1 MRALLFLITLSLPVC
16 ACAQDAA
23 TQLPPSEALQQAL
36 APFNQARAE
45 SGDLT
50 DADRAALT
58 LGIARAA
65 RDCEALTA
73 TPQTTSAPQPQAED
87 PKQQLALGR
96 LCIFGQRFEPA
107 RATLFAYLALP
118 SPPERETALILLVRA
133 YLGLQ
138 NAGSAVAQ
146 VLSLMRDYPYDA
158 EIHLAADQAIAGSEA
173 LVLDPDNWSTWDAKT
188 LCEDQSAATLPL
200 LQQGKALAGKASSVP
215 VSQLYRDALRCAAL
229 YRTLGDPK
237 ADDTLQRLATV
248 VTQES
253 LQHTAELAT
262 MQAALARA
270 QMLGK
275 PTPVLLLQ
283 AHPSAPGAATAL
295 KFIPLSHG
303 RMVLAAW
310 TLWSPSANDRIRDL
324 AAAAP
329 AHRVY
334 ALTSWTANTGGDDVK
349 SPGTDAAVRAWQRAL
364 PPQVVPLIVPDSEL
378 QAFHIDQYPAA
389 IVIDNGKVV
398 SNIVLSDE
406 GSVRMALMPIRPKR
420 AAH

>member
-1 MRALLFLITLSLPVC
+1 MRAIAFLITLSLPLAV
-16 ACAQDAA
+16 CAQDV
-23 TQLPPSEALQQAL
+23 TPQLPPSEALQQAL

-58 LGIARAA
+58 IGIARAA
-65 RDCEALTA
+65 HDCEALAAAGQA
-73 TPQTTSAPQPQAED
+73 TPED

-107 RATLFAYLALP
+107 RATLVAYLALP
-118 SPPERETALILLVRA
+118 SPPEREAALILLVRA

-138 NAGSAVAQ
+138 DAGSAVAQ
-146 VLSLMRDYPYDA
+146 VFSLMRDYPYDA
-158 EIHLAADQAIAGSEA
+158 DIHLAADQAIAGSEA

-200 LQQGKALAGKASSVP
+200 LLQGKALAGKASNVP
-215 VSQLYRDALRCAAL
+215 VSDLYADALRCAAL
-229 YRTLGDPK
+229 YRTLGDSK
-237 ADDTLQRLATV
+237 ADDTLHQLAAV

-270 QMLGK
+270 QTLGK

-283 AHPSAPGAATAL
+283 AHPSAPGATTAL

-303 RMVLAAW
+303 RFVLAAW
-310 TLWSPSANDRIRDL
+310 TLWSPSASDRIRDL
-324 AAAAP
+324 TASAP
-329 AHRVY
+329 GHKVY
-334 ALTSWTANTGGDDVK
+334 AITSWTANTGGGDVK
-349 SPGTDAAVRAWQRAL
+349 SPGTEAAVRAWQRAL
-364 PPQVVPLIVPDSEL
+364 PPHVIPLIVPDPEL

-398 SNIVLSDE
+398 SNTVLSDE
-406 GSVRMALMPIRPKR
+406 GAIRMALMPIRAKR
-420 AAH
+420 TNH